1 MKHTTKPKALL
12 TRLYKKAVITLVL
25 SIIAC
30 AVFAQQKV
38 AANIGK
44 PQKASFSTATAE
56 TYNAAAIKRDTI
68 ECLFHQLINDNR
80 PLLTWRKGFVV
91 LEDEKLLV
99 GDQTYPKSQASYIT
113 GMIKNQ
119 FLYANK
125 KKPVTK
131 KVVQLVL
138 LQ

>member
-1 MKHTTKPKALL
+1 MTHINNTKAPLAQ
-12 TRLYKKAVITLVL
+12 LYKKAAITLGFCFFVC
-25 SIIAC
+25 S
-30 AVFAQQKV
+30 VFAQQEI
-38 AANIGK
+38 AANIN
-44 PQKASFSTATAE
+44 KAPKTSFSTAAV
-56 TYNAAAIKRDTI
+56 AAGYDAVKRDTV
-68 ECLFHQLINDNR
+68 ECLFHQLINDKR

-99 GDQTYPKSQASYIT
+99 GDQAYPKSQASYIT

-119 FLYANK
+119 FFYANR